1 MTIKINKKQI
11 IVALDLDSEH
21 EVDAILDLLDPS
33 LYRVKVGKQLFMN
46 LGPMI
51 IKKINNLGFEVF
63 LDLKLHDIPNTVY
76 EAVKSA
82 ADHGVWMTNVH
93 ASGGEEMLAASKKA
107 LDDFESPPL
116 LIGVT
121 VLTSLSQNSLKEIG
135 FNNLEDQVL
144 RLAGLVKNSGL
155 DGVVCAPTDINSIK
169 TKFGNSFLSVTPG
182 VRPEDADS
190 NDQYRISTPREAIKR
205 GADYIVIGRPITQAK
220 NPQEALEKIHKDI
233 S

>member
-1 MTIKINKKQI
+1 MNKRLI
-11 IVALDLDSEH
+11 IALDFDNTRSTLDFLEHVDPDKCMVKVGLELFISEGWK
-21 EVDAILDLLDPS
+21 ILDLIS
-33 LYRVKVGKQLFMN
+33 GK
-46 LGPMI
+46 
-51 IKKINNLGFEVF
+51 GFEIF

-93 ASGGEEMLAASKKA
+93 ASGGEEMLTASKKA
-107 LDDFESPPL
+107 LDDFESPPI

-121 VLTSLSQNSLKEIG
+121 VLTSLSQDSLKAIG

-190 NDQYRISTPREAIKR
+190 NDQYRISTPSEAIKK

-220 NPQEALEKIHKDI
+220 NPQEALEKIHKEI

>member
-1 MTIKINKKQI
+1 
-11 IVALDLDSEH
+11 
-21 EVDAILDLLDPS
+21 
-33 LYRVKVGKQLFMN
+33 
-46 LGPMI
+46 
-51 IKKINNLGFEVF
+51 
-63 LDLKLHDIPNTVY
+63 
-76 EAVKSA
+76 
-82 ADHGVWMTNVH
+82 
-93 ASGGEEMLAASKKA
+93 MLAASKKA

-144 RLAGLVKNSGL
+144 RLAGLVKNCGL

-182 VRPEDADS
+182 IRPEDADS
-190 NDQYRISTPREAIKR
+190 NDQYRISTPSEAIKR

-220 NPQEALEKIHKDI
+220 NPQEALEKIHKEI